1 MLDRTDDAGYNDAAI
16 SDHDLFLLS
25 FEIIRTEVFPMRK
38 NGKFWAALII
48 FSLTGQIAWVVE
60 NMYFNV
66 FIYKMFRASAS
77 DIALMV
83 TASAVAATL
92 TTILIGALSDRI
104 GRRKIFMC
112 AGYIAWGI
120 SIIAFALIRADVIS
134 SLFGA
139 AVSTASVGITL
150 VIILDCVMTFFG
162 STANDAAYN
171 AWLTDA
177 TDATNRGAAE
187 GINSMM
193 PLISILVVFGGFMG
207 FDLDRAS
214 SWTAI
219 YCIIGGLVL
228 VIGFLGFFL
237 VEEKPVRNPDSLGY
251 GATIL
256 YGFRPDVI
264 RKNRILYLSMAA
276 FVVFNIAI
284 QIYMPYLIIYYEQ
297 TLGMADYVLIMA
309 PAILLAAVVT
319 FFFGRLVDRFG
330 FRKTVLPAMGALLL
344 GFLLLYLVPA
354 RIPAEGMAM
363 KIPVFI
369 GSLLMMSGYLSGMA
383 AYGTQLRN
391 HTPERMAGRFQGLRI
406 ISQVLIPGVVGPQ
419 IGAWVLRDAPT
430 VGNSDGTVSFLPSAD
445 IFLAAMIVLALLIAA
460 VAVRLLRTKEN
471 GGI

>member
-1 MLDRTDDAGYNDAAI
+1 MK
-16 SDHDLFLLS
+16 
-25 FEIIRTEVFPMRK
+25 K
-38 NGKFWAALII
+38 NRKFWAALII

-92 TTILIGALSDRI
+92 TTILMGALSDRI
-104 GRRKIFMC
+104 GKRKILMC

-134 SLFGA
+134 ALFGTAVA
-139 AVSTASVGITL
+139 ASSVGITL
-150 VIILDCVMTFFG
+150 VIIMDCVMTFFG

-171 AWLTDA
+171 AWLTDS
-177 TDATNRGAAE
+177 TDSGNRGAAE

-193 PLISILVVFGGFMG
+193 PLISILAVFGGFMG
-207 FDLDRAS
+207 FNLDEAS
-214 SWTAI
+214 SWTTI

-228 VIGFLGFFL
+228 LIGILGFFL
-237 VEEKPVRNPDSLGY
+237 VEEAPVKQPDSLGY
-251 GATIL
+251 FATIL

-264 RKNRILYLSMAA
+264 RKNTTLYLSMIA
-276 FVVFNIAI
+276 FMVFNISI

-309 PAILLAAVVT
+309 PAIILAAVVT
-319 FFFGRLVDRFG
+319 FFFGRRVDRFG
-330 FRKTVLPAMGALLL
+330 FRRMVMPAM
-344 GFLLLYLVPA
+344 FLLLAGFVLLWLVPSK
-354 RIPAEGMAM
+354 IPAEGLGM

-383 AYGTQLRN
+383 TFGTQLRN
-391 HTPERMAGRFQGLRI
+391 YTPEHMAGRFQGLRI
-406 ISQVLIPGVVGPQ
+406 LSQVLIPGIIGPQ
-419 IGAWVLRDAPT
+419 IGAWVLRDAP
-430 VGNSDGTVSFLPSAD
+430 VIANSDGTTSFLPSAD
-445 IFLAAMIVLALLIAA
+445 IFQAALIVLDLVIAGLA
-460 VAVRLLRTKEN
+460 VWLLRMRESKT
-471 GGI
+471 

>member
-1 MLDRTDDAGYNDAAI
+1 MKKN
-16 SDHDLFLLS
+16 
-25 FEIIRTEVFPMRK
+25 RK
-38 NGKFWAALII
+38 FQAALII

-83 TASAVAATL
+83 TASSVAATL

-104 GRRKIFMC
+104 GKRKIFMC

-120 SIIAFALIRADVIS
+120 SIFSFALIRADVIS
-134 SLFGA
+134 SVFGT
-139 AVSTASVGITL
+139 VTGVASVGITL
-150 VIILDCVMTFFG
+150 VILMDCVMTFFG

-171 AWLTDA
+171 AWLTDS

-193 PLISILVVFGGFMG
+193 PLISILAVFGGFMG

-214 SWTAI
+214 SWTTI

-228 VIGFLGFFL
+228 LVGILGFFL
-237 VEEKPVRNPDSLGY
+237 VDEAPVRNPDSLGY
-251 GATIL
+251 FATIL

-264 RKNRILYLSMAA
+264 RKNAVLYLSLAA
-276 FVVFNIAI
+276 FMVFNISI
-284 QIYMPYLIIYYEQ
+284 QVFMPYLIIYYEQ
-297 TLGMADYVLIMA
+297 TLGMSDYVLIMA
-309 PAILLAAVVT
+309 PAIILAAAVT

-330 FRKTVLPAMGALLL
+330 FRKTVLPSMFLLLL
-344 GFLLLYLVPA
+344 GFVLLWLVPSV
-354 RIPAEGMAM
+354 IPAEGMAM

-383 AYGTQLRN
+383 TYGTQLRN
-391 HTPERMAGRFQGLRI
+391 YTPEHMAGRFQGLRI
-406 ISQVLIPGVVGPQ
+406 LSQVLIPGIIGPQ

-430 VGNSDGTVSFLPSAD
+430 ISNSDGTTSFLPSAD
-445 IFLAAMIVLALLIAA
+445 IFLTALLVLLVVIVA
-460 VAVRLLRTKEN
+460 VAVRLICSGKRES
-471 GGI
+471 